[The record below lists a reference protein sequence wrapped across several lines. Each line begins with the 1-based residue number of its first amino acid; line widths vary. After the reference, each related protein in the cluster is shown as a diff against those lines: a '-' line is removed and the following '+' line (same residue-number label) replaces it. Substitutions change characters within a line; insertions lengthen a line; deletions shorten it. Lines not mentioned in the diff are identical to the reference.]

1 MPRHTRAAGVL
12 LDDPCAA
19 EAAPATLFD
28 VAAPGSERLTRAMGR
43 LNARF
48 GRDTVFP
55 AAMGV
60 ERGWRLRAAHR
71 SPRYTAR
78 IEELPRLRA

>member
-1 MPRHTRAAGVL
+1 M
-12 LDDPCAA
+12 D
-19 EAAPATLFD
+19 
-28 VAAPGSERLTRAMGR
+28 R

-60 ERGWRLRAAHR
+60 ERGWRLSAAHR
-71 SPRYTAR
+71 SPRYTTR